1 MHVLYMELTRENL
14 EFCKKHL
21 KPAWGDGLTVEKSNE
36 IFIELDTMI
45 YGVIRA
51 TSSQRTRIVV
61 ELEHLKELAV
71 LPCNESRKAYLKHVG
86 KVITYRLHE
95 HDGEWSR
102 VIADSVPYMEFYSDG
117 PVH

>member
-1 MHVLYMELTRENL
+1 MHVYMELTRESL

-21 KPAWGDGLTVEKSNE
+21 KPIWGDVLTVTKPNK
-36 IFIELDTMI
+36 IFIELNTMS
-45 YGVIRA
+45 YGAIRA

-71 LPCNESRKAYLKHVG
+71 LPCTESRTAYLKQVG

-95 HDGEWSR
+95 HDGGWSR
-102 VIADSVPYMEFYSDG
+102 VIADSVPYAEFYSDD
-117 PVH
+117 PIH